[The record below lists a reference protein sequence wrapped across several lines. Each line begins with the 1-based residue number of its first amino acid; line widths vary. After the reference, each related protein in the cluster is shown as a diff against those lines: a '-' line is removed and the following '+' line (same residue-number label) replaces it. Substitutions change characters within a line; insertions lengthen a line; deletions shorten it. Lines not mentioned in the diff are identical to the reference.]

1 MQGLPAPQGRTTDGG
16 TTTQPRHGETNMSG
30 DVRSGQ
36 PPGLLVAGASGLVGR
51 ELVRLAVAD
60 HCWQPLTLVV
70 RRAIAAPAGARS
82 LTVDFSRLP
91 ALPVAGSAVCAL
103 GTTIAVAGSQDA
115 FRAVD
120 FDAVIAF
127 ARAAHKAGVKRFA
140 AVSALGADRRSAT
153 FYNRVKG
160 EAEEALSAIGFDS
173 LVLARPSL
181 LAGDRQSLAQA
192 PRRGEQWALRLVKPV
207 AGLIPAAWRPIEA
220 VTVARALLVAL
231 SEARPGRRII
241 ESAELQ
247 GLGRE
252 PPW

>member
-1 MQGLPAPQGRTTDGG
+1 M
-16 TTTQPRHGETNMSG
+16 
-30 DVRSGQ
+30 
-36 PPGLLVAGASGLVGR
+36 PGLLIAGASGLVGR
-51 ELVRLAVAD
+51 EVVRLAAVD
-60 HCWQPLTLVV
+60 SHWQPLKLIV
-70 RRAIAAPAGARS
+70 RRDMPAPPGAQT

-91 ALPVAGSAVCAL
+91 ALPGAGSAICAL
-103 GTTIAVAGSQDA
+103 GTTIAVAGSQEA

-127 ARAAHKAGVKRFA
+127 ARAARKAGVKRLA

-160 EAEEALSAIGFDS
+160 EAEEALATIGFDS
-173 LVLARPSL
+173 LTLARPSL
-181 LAGDRQSLAQA
+181 LAGDRGSLAQA

-220 VTVARALLVAL
+220 ATVAGALLAAL
-231 SEARPGRRII
+231 REGRPGQRVI

-247 GLGRE
+247 RLGRE
-252 PPW
+252 NLP